1 MGGRRLVHCC
11 GALILAK
18 KKSIRKRTCHLQV
31 AMLGKNLSHLT
42 SGGGEDGEQQISKK
56 KDFLMIFLIFS
67 GEDLYV
73 FGSIV
78 RKLRVEEEG
87 RVVSEL
93 FIVLSPMW
101 LLVLF
106 LVFPLLCCFQ
116 CLPQPRQNVPIMPC
130 TVRMSEK
137 PIISNII
144 QKYPII
150 P

>member
-1 MGGRRLVHCC
+1 
-11 GALILAK
+11 
-18 KKSIRKRTCHLQV
+18 
-31 AMLGKNLSHLT
+31 MLGKNLSHLT

-116 CLPQPRQNVPIMPC
+116 CLPHP
-130 TVRMSEK
+130 VRMF
-137 PIISNII
+137 
-144 QKYPII
+144 Q
-150 P
+150 

>member
-1 MGGRRLVHCC
+1 M
-11 GALILAK
+11 
-18 KKSIRKRTCHLQV
+18 

-42 SGGGEDGEQQISKK
+42 SGGGEDGEQQIFKK
-56 KDFLMIFLIFS
+56 KDFLMILIFS

-116 CLPQPRQNVPIMPC
+116 CLPHP
-130 TVRMSEK
+130 VRMF
-137 PIISNII
+137 
-144 QKYPII
+144 Q
-150 P
+150 

>member
-1 MGGRRLVHCC
+1 MVSS
-11 GALILAK
+11 K
-18 KKSIRKRTCHLQV
+18 YKT
-31 AMLGKNLSHLT
+31 KNLL
-42 SGGGEDGEQQISKK
+42 
-56 KDFLMIFLIFS
+56 IFLIFS

-116 CLPQPRQNVPIMPC
+116 CLPQPRQNVPIMSC
-130 TVRMSEK
+130 TMTSADV
-137 PIISNII
+137 
-144 QKYPII
+144 
-150 P
+150 

>member
-1 MGGRRLVHCC
+1 
-11 GALILAK
+11 
-18 KKSIRKRTCHLQV
+18 
-31 AMLGKNLSHLT
+31 MLGKNLSHLT

-93 FIVLSPMW
+93 FIFCP
-101 LLVLF
+101 
-106 LVFPLLCCFQ
+106 Q
-116 CLPQPRQNVPIMPC
+116 CGC
-130 TVRMSEK
+130 WSC
-137 PIISNII
+137 S
-144 QKYPII
+144 
-150 P
+150 